1 MNLEQLKI
9 FISVVEHRSF
19 TKAAESLY
27 ISHSTTSRNVAALEE
42 YLGVQLLLR
51 DNRSVRLTTAGEI
64 LYNEG
69 VKLLKK
75 IESIESSVKNAG
87 LGIFGKLSVAT
98 VDLYF
103 QELWNGYDDFCREY
117 PQVVL
122 AMYTRSITEICPLV
136 NGGEVDVGVTFS
148 YALPDDLSE
157 FDIRTVARESFCVV
171 ASPAHHLAEKK
182 RLKLSDLRSTNYISL
197 PFENYNFIKDPEQQA
212 RFALAVRE
220 KSVVPTLESL
230 FLQVRSGNG
239 VSLVPRPVARGLG
252 ESCEILDIEDLDTSF
267 DVVLIWR
274 LDNLNPTL
282 PLFVDTVMKR
292 LEEKAEKEKTE

>member
-9 FISVVEHRSF
+9 FISVVEYRSF

-42 YLGVQLLLR
+42 SLGVQLLLR
-51 DNRSVRLTTAGEI
+51 DNRSVRLTPAGEI

-69 VKLLKK
+69 IKLLKK
-75 IESIESSVKNAG
+75 IESIESAVKNAG
-87 LGIFGKLSVAT
+87 LGIVGKLSVAT

-117 PQVVL
+117 PEVVL
-122 AMYTRSITEICPLV
+122 GMYTRDITEICPQV

-157 FDIRTVARESFCVV
+157 FDIRAVARESFCVV
-171 ASPAHHLAEKK
+171 AAPDHPLAEKK
-182 RLKLSDLRSTNYISL
+182 SLELSDLQSTNYISL

-212 RFALAVRE
+212 RFAMAVRE
-220 KSVVPTLESL
+220 ESVVPTLESL

-239 VSLVPRPVARGLG
+239 VSLVPQPVARGLG
-252 ESCEILDIEDLDTSF
+252 EGCAILEIEDIDTSF

-292 LEEKAEKEKTE
+292 VEEKAKEGKA